1 MSEARPKLAD
11 ARLLIGGEWHN
22 GVEQTDVLDKFHLT
36 PINVNFVDQLD
47 GNHVGVPQAKC
58 NNCGDCCSGC
68 NVGAKN
74 TTLMNYIP
82 DAWNHGA
89 ENVFGYSATEAIG
102 KSMRMLIPPE
112 RASEERDILAR
123 VGRGQS
129 VEQRCDREKIE
140 RGRVGAEGAAHQTTP
155 EAKRFLGVA
164 ELEARS
170 GGLIKNV
177 LIAA

>member
-1 MSEARPKLAD
+1 MSVQPGMFGRPVDQDSFRGKSFCERGAELKFAD
-11 ARLLIGGEWHN
+11 DFDAVAL
-22 GVEQTDVLDKFHLT
+22 LT
-36 PINVNFVDQLD
+36 PPLQQRRQGLGFARKPMPDVNRLPM
-47 GNHVGVPQAKC
+47 G
-58 NNCGDCCSGC
+58 
-68 NVGAKN
+68 
-74 TTLMNYIP
+74 
-82 DAWNHGA
+82 
-89 ENVFGYSATEAIG
+89 
-102 KSMRMLIPPE
+102 
-112 RASEERDILAR
+112 RASPR
-123 VGRGQS
+123 VLNEGGLECFQRGQS